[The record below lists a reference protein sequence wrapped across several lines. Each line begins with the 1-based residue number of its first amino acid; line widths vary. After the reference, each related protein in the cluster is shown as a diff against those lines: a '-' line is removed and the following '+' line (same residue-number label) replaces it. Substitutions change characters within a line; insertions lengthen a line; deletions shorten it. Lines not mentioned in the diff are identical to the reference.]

1 MYAAKR
7 IGAPQVFS
15 PGLDD
20 NSPLRLAMTGELRR
34 AIESGELVV
43 HYQPQVDFAKE
54 GCAGRRHSCAGGT
67 RDAGSSSPTHS

>member
-1 MYAAKR
+1 MYGEAHRSTA
-7 IGAPQVFS
+7 GLS

-34 AIESGELVV
+34 AIESGELAV
-43 HYQPQVDFAKE
+43 HYQPQVDFRE
-54 GCAGRRHSCAGGT
+54 GRVRGARHSCAGGT